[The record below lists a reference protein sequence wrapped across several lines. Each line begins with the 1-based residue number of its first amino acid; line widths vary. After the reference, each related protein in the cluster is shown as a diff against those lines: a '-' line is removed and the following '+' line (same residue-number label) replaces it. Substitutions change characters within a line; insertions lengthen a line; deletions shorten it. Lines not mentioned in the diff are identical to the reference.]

1 MIMKRPTVQKVM
13 TTDVVTVQPDTPF
26 RDVVTTLAAHQ
37 ISGVP
42 VVSREQEVVGVV
54 SEADLLVRE
63 ERKASQQDA
72 RTVFRAHRPGHG
84 HAHGRVGA
92 DGSAGAGADTVVADT
107 AGSMMTSPAVTV
119 TPNTTIVEAARLLS
133 QYGIKRLPVVDQEH
147 RLIGIVSRADLLR
160 IFLKPDSEIRDEVVH
175 EVIMRSLWQ
184 DPTKIQVEVHDGVV
198 TLRGELELKSLI
210 PIARQLTAT
219 IDGVV
224 RVEDELSYERDD
236 TTEEAQRYWR

>member
-1 MIMKRPTVQKVM
+1 MKRPTVHKVM
-13 TTDVVTVQPDTPF
+13 TTDVVTVQPDVPF
-26 RDVVTTLAAHQ
+26 REVVATLAAHQ

-42 VVSREQEVVGVV
+42 VVSEDRQVLGVV

-63 ERKASQQDA
+63 ERKASQRDA
-72 RTVFRAHRPGHG
+72 HAVFGARRRHTD
-84 HAHGRVGA
+84 RVV
-92 DGSAGAGADTVVADT
+92 GSTGVGDT
-107 AGSMMTSPAVTV
+107 AGSMMSSPAVTV
-119 TPNTTIVEAARLLS
+119 TPSTTIVEAARLLS
-133 QYGIKRLPVVDQEH
+133 RYGIKRLPVIDQDE

-184 DPTKIQVEVHDGVV
+184 NPAKTQVEVLDGVV

-210 PIARQLTAT
+210 PIAVQLTAT

-224 RVEDELSYERDD
+224 NVIDELSYERDD
-236 TTEEAQRYWR
+236 TTVDAQRYWR

>member
-1 MIMKRPTVQKVM
+1 MKRPTVQKVM
-13 TTDVVTVQPDTPF
+13 TTDVVTVQPDVPF

-42 VVSREQEVVGVV
+42 VVSKEQEVLGVV

-72 RTVFRAHRPGHG
+72 RTIFRAHRPGHG
-84 HAHGRVGA
+84 HGHTHGRGGA
-92 DGSAGAGADTVVADT
+92 DAAAADTVVADT

-133 QYGIKRLPVVDQEH
+133 RYGIKRLPVVDQEH